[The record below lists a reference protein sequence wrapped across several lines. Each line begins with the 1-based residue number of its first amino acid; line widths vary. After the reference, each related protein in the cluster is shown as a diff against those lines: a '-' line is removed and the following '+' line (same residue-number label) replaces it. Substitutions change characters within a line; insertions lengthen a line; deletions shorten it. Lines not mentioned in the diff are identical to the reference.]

1 MIFGAQFPQYNID
14 WPDIVKLVQTVETG
28 RWQSMW
34 LSDHFLPPGVGGHGT
49 ALEVWTLLAGLAMKT
64 ERLRLGILATGN
76 TYRNPAHLAKI
87 ATTLNHMS
95 GGRVELGLG
104 AAWYE
109 QEHSAYGWDF
119 PSLKERSDRL
129 EEATQLISMLFHKDD
144 EELVNFS
151 GNYYQLKGAPMSP
164 NSSQDG
170 PIPILIGGNGEKRTL
185 RTVARYADA
194 SNLDFWRPGGVDV
207 YKQKQEVID
216 RHCEDCGRDPA
227 EVRRTVCIPTRI
239 FDTEEAFKKS
249 EGGKPWYNWGTIN
262 MIQDYVGEY
271 IEAGADEFMMCGIGN
286 NPHVW
291 ERLDA
296 EVLSVF

>member
-28 RWQSMW
+28 CWQSMW

-49 ALEVWTLLAGLAMKT
+49 ALEGWALLAGLAMKT

-76 TYRNPAHLAKI
+76 TYRNNAHLAKI
-87 ATTLNHMS
+87 ATTLDHMS

-109 QEHSAYGWDF
+109 QEHTTYGWDF
-119 PSLKERSDRL
+119 PSLRERSDRL
-129 EEATQLISMLFHKDD
+129 EEATQLIRMLFHKDD
-144 EELVNFS
+144 EEFVNFS
-151 GNYYQLKGAPMSP
+151 GKYYQLNDAPMSP
-164 NSSQDG
+164 NSSQEG

-194 SNLDFWRPGGVDV
+194 SNLDFWHPGGVDV
-207 YKQKQEVID
+207 YKQKQEAID
-216 RHCEDCGRDPA
+216 RHCEDWGRDPA

-239 FDTEEAFKKS
+239 FDTEEEFKKS
-249 EGGKPWYNWGTIN
+249 EEGKPWYNWGTIN
-262 MIQDYVGEY
+262 MIQDYVGQY
-271 IEAGADEFMMCGIGN
+271 LEAGADEFMMCGIGN

-291 ERLDA
+291 ERLDS